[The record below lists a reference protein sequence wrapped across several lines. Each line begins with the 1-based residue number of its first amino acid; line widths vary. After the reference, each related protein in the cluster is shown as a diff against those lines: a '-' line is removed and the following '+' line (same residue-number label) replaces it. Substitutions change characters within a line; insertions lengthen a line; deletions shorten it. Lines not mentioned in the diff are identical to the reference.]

1 MRRKQLGY
9 PTRCFYCPE
18 TDVSCFEEDH
28 PVTRKLDP
36 YFKRVDC
43 RNCHWKHERKRDD
56 AKLTENGFHD
66 SSESEDE
73 QLQRYLLLLALDQE
87 SMADMLESP
96 ASSPPM
102 AADAL
107 RSTAASLRRKAKSLS
122 QPTFPAKNNAALEW
136 DGTGCA

>member
-18 TDVSCFEEDH
+18 TDISCFEEDH

-56 AKLTENGFHD
+56 AKLTKNGFHD
-66 SSESEDE
+66 APESQIE
-73 QLQRYLLLLALDQE
+73 QIARYLSLLAMDQD
-87 SMADMLESP
+87 SIADMLESP
-96 ASSPPM
+96 ASSPQM

-107 RSTAASLRRKAKSLS
+107 RSTAASLRRKTKSLS
-122 QPTFPAKNNAALEW
+122 QPTFPPKNIAALEW